1 MATTKIR
8 GQLVDLNEAT
18 SESGLKIPTGTVTNR
33 PATNVTGM
41 VRNSTYESSQGS
53 ASSIEYYNGAEWIA
67 INNTAVP
74 PVQVDFLVVAGG
86 GGGGTS
92 LGDGAGGIGG
102 KGGVFGFKNPIF
114 NSYIIW

>member
-18 SESGLKIPTGTVTNR
+18 SESGLKIPTGTVTER

-53 ASSIEYYNGAEWIA
+53 ASSIEYYNG
-67 INNTAVP
+67 
-74 PVQVDFLVVAGG
+74 
-86 GGGGTS
+86 
-92 LGDGAGGIGG
+92 
-102 KGGVFGFKNPIF
+102 
-114 NSYIIW
+114 